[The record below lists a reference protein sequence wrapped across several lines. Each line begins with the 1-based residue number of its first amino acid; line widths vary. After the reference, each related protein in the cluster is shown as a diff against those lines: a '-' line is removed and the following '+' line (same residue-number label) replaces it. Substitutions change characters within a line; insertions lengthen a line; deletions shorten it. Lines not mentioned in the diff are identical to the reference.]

1 MLFQYLELLGT
12 QDLMDSTLAK
22 GLVPI
27 EWMTRQ
33 QCDCRVADLAQ
44 AFGMARS
51 NAHRTLQT
59 LVECGWAVED
69 PAASA

>member
-1 MLFQYLELLGT
+1 MA
-12 QDLMDSTLAK
+12 STPAQGFAAL
-22 GLVPI
+22 

-33 QCDCRVADLAQ
+33 QRDCRVIDLAQ

-59 LVECGWAVED
+59 LV
-69 PAASA
+69 